1 MSTASLEYAVFR
13 DCRSRVVARRPVRH
27 GSSRHP
33 FRDYSTVVASASV
46 DALGEGRRADGVV
59 ARHAILRLEAP
70 PRGRA
75 LPRGGAPRPPA
86 TPPRFSSSTDSPI
99 GTCRRRRQ
107 IPPLVRAGYRVLAP
121 NLRGYAKSGKPEGVD
136 AYAPAPVVD
145 DLAALLDARDVDVLR
160 AVVGHDWGAAVSFA
174 FADRHASRT
183 RTLVVLNGVHP
194 TAFLDRVFSDP
205 AQFLKSYYVGFFQ
218 IPAAPE
224 VRLSARAN
232 HAILRLIFRVDP
244 ATPMPR
250 DEEDAL
256 VAACAEPGAMRAA
269 LNYYRAAGPA
279 KNLWSDVGPCQRA
292 RAEAVG
298 IAGSISPT
306 GVAEPPKS
314 LGDARRAAWCATR
327 TPRTGYT
334 GTNRKPSRTRSSRSS
349 RRMRSAKYGPFV
361 NNNPP
366 AGRYEAMTT
375 GFEVVTLR
383 LRPRAVTRSAR
394 VRRRRGRAG
403 AGRGA
408 STTDTFSH
416 TTSVVPVPPRPPS
429 LPARTTARS
438 P

>member
-1 MSTASLEYAVFR
+1 MSTASLARGVPR
-13 DCRSRVVARRPVRH
+13 LSLARRRAAPSPPRQQ
-27 GSSRHP
+27 SAPLPR
-33 FRDYSTVVASASV
+33 FSTVVASASV
-46 DALGEGRRADGVV
+46 DALGEETLADGVV

-70 PRGRA
+70 RA
-75 LPRGGAPRPPA
+75 DVHYLEAAPPDAPPNA
-86 TPPRFSSSTDSPI
+86 PAVLLLHGFPDWNMTW
-99 GTCRRRRQ
+99 RRQ

-224 VRLSARAN
+224 AIVAFAN

-279 KNLWSDVGPCQRA
+279 KNLWSDVGPCRA
-292 RAEAVG
+292 PAQVQW
-298 IAGSISPT
+298 GSRDRYLQPEL
-306 GVAEPPKS
+306 AEPPES
-314 LGDARRAAWCATR
+314 LATR
-327 TPRTGYT
+327 GAQVVRHPNATHWVHWDEPEAVANALLAFLETDAEREVRT
-334 GTNRKPSRTRSSRSS
+334 
-349 RRMRSAKYGPFV
+349 
-361 NNNPP
+361 
-366 AGRYEAMTT
+366 
-375 GFEVVTLR
+375 
-383 LRPRAVTRSAR
+383 
-394 VRRRRGRAG
+394 VRE
-403 AGRGA
+403 
-408 STTDTFSH
+408 
-416 TTSVVPVPPRPPS
+416 
-429 LPARTTARS
+429 
-438 P
+438 